1 MCDLK
6 CHFKAQSAVLSTEAK
21 DAAAEIERRLQL
33 GSKLSEVVSSK
44 EDVLALFDLYRNEA
58 YILTEHK
65 GRFFV
70 SKLLAL
76 FFFLDKCAYIYI
88 MRQKATKHTGSIH
101 SSLNKNNTQAIP
113 KNLKAKRTPLPY
125 TP

>member
-76 FFFLDKCAYIYI
+76 FLTPCLVDLFVYLCFPPLV
-88 MRQKATKHTGSIH
+88 GS
-101 SSLNKNNTQAIP
+101 SERRDGLG
-113 KNLKAKRTPLPY
+113 
-125 TP
+125 